1 MTENNKALIQ
11 IRDLTKSYN
20 QITALK
26 RLNLDLIPGQI
37 IGLLGPNGSG
47 KTTLIKI
54 LTGLLRDYEGEVL
67 IDGHHPGAYTKGL
80 ISYLPD
86 EHYFSDWMRAGDA
99 LKIFDDMYQD
109 FDIAQAMILM
119 KRLDLNPR
127 LRIKSMSKG
136 MKEKFQLCLVMSR
149 KARIYILDEPIGGV
163 DPAARE
169 LILDIILNNYA
180 EDAIVMISTHLISDI
195 EKIFDDVIF
204 LKNGELVLHE
214 NSEQLREENGK
225 SVDEL
230 FREVFKC

>member
-80 ISYLPD
+80 
-86 EHYFSDWMRAGDA
+86 
-99 LKIFDDMYQD
+99 
-109 FDIAQAMILM
+109 
-119 KRLDLNPR
+119 
-127 LRIKSMSKG
+127 MS
-136 MKEKFQLCLVMSR
+136 
-149 KARIYILDEPIGGV
+149 
-163 DPAARE
+163 
-169 LILDIILNNYA
+169 
-180 EDAIVMISTHLISDI
+180 
-195 EKIFDDVIF
+195 
-204 LKNGELVLHE
+204 
-214 NSEQLREENGK
+214 
-225 SVDEL
+225 
-230 FREVFKC
+230 

>member
-1 MTENNKALIQ
+1 MRDVILKINEISKNYPGVKALNKVSFEVERGKIHA
-11 IRDLTKSYN
+11 ICGENGAGKS
-20 QITALK
+20 
-26 RLNLDLIPGQI
+26 
-37 IGLLGPNGSG
+37 
-47 KTTLIKI
+47 TLIKI

-127 LRIKSMSKG
+127 MRIKSMSKG